1 MASEK
6 TPVLILGGGVAG
18 LAAAVELD
26 RRGVPSLVVEKT
38 GRLGGRA
45 ADFCCKA
52 TSVCA
57 RCGACRMGDL
67 LREALGRPN
76 IAFLGRALAV
86 GARARDRGWEVDL
99 APQPAGEAGAGEPVE
114 ALAARRTL
122 EAGAVI
128 LAVGHQ
134 PFAAGRKSRFGHG
147 RVPGVI
153 SAGELERQLRDGG
166 LPAGAQRLAFIQCVG
181 SRDETLGRNYCSRVC
196 CGFALRLARLACFL
210 EPERQ
215 VTFFHMD
222 VQDYGRAWR
231 DELAAMR
238 ADFEFVRAIPGE
250 VRAGANG
257 PEAIYAGPDQQPLTR
272 EFDRVVLSTGLEP
285 PLAAAALAELFGLAR
300 DADGFLGLGGGGVES
315 GAAGVY
321 LAGTASGPRSINE
334 SIDHAA
340 LAAALAAA
348 HLRGE
353 SLEAAHA

>member
-1 MASEK
+1 LTSDK

-45 ADFCCKA
+45 AEFCCKA

-57 RCGACRMGDL
+57 RCGACRVGDL
-67 LREALGRPN
+67 VREALGRPN

-86 GARARDRGWEVDL
+86 GVRARDRGWEVDL
-99 APQPAGEAGAGEPVE
+99 APQPMDEAGVGEPVE
-114 ALAARRTL
+114 ALTARRTL
-122 EAGAVI
+122 TAGAVI

-147 RVPGVI
+147 RVPGVL
-153 SAGELERQLRDGG
+153 SAGELERQLRDGT
-166 LPAGAQRLAFIQCVG
+166 LPAEARRLAFIQCVG
-181 SRDETLGRNYCSRVC
+181 SRDEVLGHDYCSRVC
-196 CGFALRLARLACFL
+196 CGFALRLARLARFL

-215 VTFFHMD
+215 ITFFHMD

-231 DELAAMR
+231 EELKAMR

-250 VRAGANG
+250 VRAGASG
-257 PEAIYAGPDQQPLTR
+257 PEAVYAGPDQQPVAR

-285 PLAAAALAELFGLAR
+285 PLAAAALAELFGLSR
-300 DADGFLGLGGGGVES
+300 DADGFLGLGEGGAASGV
-315 GAAGVY
+315 AGVY

-353 SLEAAHA
+353 NREAVHA